1 MCNVLS
7 QHMPYISRTNLQ
19 IRLYQILNISKKLT
33 DRKVNILSLELLS
46 ILLGFFTS
54 TALSTIPAQ
63 TGDWGIIAAAI
74 IVGNQEVIS
83 KINYQSHISLTS
95 KINRV
100 LKVFLKHC
108 NSIKIG
114 ILYGL
119 FVDAFKLGS

>member
-1 MCNVLS
+1 MS
-7 QHMPYISRTNLQ
+7 ISKTNLVIQ
-19 IRLYQILNISKKLT
+19 FERISNAGKYLTEWKLKKL
-33 DRKVNILSLELLS
+33 SFELLS

-63 TGDWGIIAAAI
+63 TGDWGIAAAAI
-74 IVGNQEVIS
+74 IVCSQEVVS
-83 KINYQSHISLTS
+83 KINYRNYASISQ
-95 KINRV
+95 KINIA
-100 LKVFLKHC
+100 LKTFLRYC

>member
-1 MCNVLS
+1 MIN
-7 QHMPYISRTNLQ
+7 IGETNLQ
-19 IRLYQILNISKKLT
+19 IQINQIFNTVKKLT
-33 DRKVNILSLELLS
+33 SYKLNRLSFELLS

-63 TGDWGIIAAAI
+63 TGEWSIAAAAI
-74 IVGNQEVIS
+74 IVINQEIIS
-83 KINYQSHISLTS
+83 KINYQNHVSPKYKVGVML
-95 KINRV
+95 KI
-100 LKVFLKHC
+100 FLKYC